1 MDLFS
6 RSDAAACVAMIGLLG
21 ACAASTPNPACA
33 EARLAEIEAAYV
45 AEAVLACRGQ
55 EVETCEELP
64 AIREKYDGLRK
75 EWVQCR

>member
-1 MDLFS
+1 MQLM
-6 RSDAAACVAMIGLLG
+6 RASDAAACVAMAGILG
-21 ACAASTPNPACA
+21 ACAAGQARDCS

-55 EVETCEELP
+55 EVETCDALP
-64 AIREKYDGLRK
+64 EIRERYDGLRK

>member
-1 MDLFS
+1 MNLL
-6 RSDAAACVAMIGLLG
+6 RASDAAACVAMIGLLG
-21 ACAASTPNPACA
+21 ACAASQAQDCS

-55 EVETCEELP
+55 DVETCEALP
-64 AIREKYDGLRK
+64 EIRERYDAMRK

>member
-1 MDLFS
+1 MNLM
-6 RSDAAACVAMIGLLG
+6 RASDAAACVAMAGILA

-55 EVETCEELP
+55 DVETCKELP
-64 AIREKYDGLRK
+64 EIRERYDGLRK